1 MITLALTMKRGE
13 QMTDYEKAVVM
24 AFTGVC
30 MLSAD
35 KFNIF
40 QEYVEKIMGRPIYSH
55 EMAYKE
61 ISDEIREK
69 SKADFLRICEEDSDK
84 KAEFV
89 SKRKLKEAISKMEE
103 LKKEGNSFAE
113 CADECI
119 EILREVII

>member
-1 MITLALTMKRGE
+1 MKRGE

>member
-1 MITLALTMKRGE
+1 
-13 QMTDYEKAVVM
+13 MTDYEKAVVM
-24 AFTGVC
+24 AYTGVC
-30 MLSAD
+30 TLAGE

-40 QEYVEKIMGRPIYSH
+40 QEYVESIMGRPVYSH

-69 SKADFLRICEEDSDK
+69 SKTDFLRICEKDSDEK
-84 KAEFV
+84 SEFV

-119 EILREVII
+119 KILREVE